1 MLLQTEFVLRLC
13 NEAWYVGFLGRTIF
27 LHFFFC
33 QNAQPSFKQ
42 MLSEPEPTKQ
52 CALAAEPSKHSM
64 THYPASICDI
74 TDVTLVTS
82 IKDLY
87 ATVTF
92 SI

>member
-1 MLLQTEFVLRLC
+1 MLLQTECVSLLC
-13 NEAWYVGFLGRTIF
+13 NKAWYVGFLGRTIYI
-27 LHFFFC
+27 FFFC
-33 QNAQPSFKQ
+33 PNAQPSIRQ

-52 CALAAEPSKHSM
+52 SALAAEPSKHSI

-74 TDVTLVTS
+74 TVVTLVTS